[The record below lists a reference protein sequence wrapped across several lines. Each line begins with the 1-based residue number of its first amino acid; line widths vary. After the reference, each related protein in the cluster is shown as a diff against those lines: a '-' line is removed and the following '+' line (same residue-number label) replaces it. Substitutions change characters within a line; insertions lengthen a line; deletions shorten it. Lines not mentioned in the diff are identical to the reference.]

1 MNKIDEIF
9 RLEKLKIQ
17 GIIILLAM
25 MGWSCGATKPM
36 TLDHPVTN
44 SALWIQNSAE
54 YEAITIQI
62 YETAASNLA
71 LPLEDSFWTAAV
83 EQENRSYQKLPPA
96 VILDVD
102 ETVLDNSPFE
112 ARLIKQNE
120 SFTPEKWATWV
131 EEANADPIKGAL
143 AFTTYAVSRN
153 VTVFYITNRDHSGEE
168 ATRENLEKLGFPL
181 ASGKDVLLTKNE
193 RENWGSDKSSRRA
206 YVAENYRI
214 LMLFG
219 DNLNDFIPAGDVSQQ
234 ERSRLVEKYKQKWG
248 RKWFML
254 PNPMYGSWEQALY
267 DFDSTLSDD
276 QVREAKEKKLNTKN

>member
-1 MNKIDEIF
+1 MHKIDELF
-9 RLEKLKIQ
+9 RLKKLRIQ
-17 GIIILLAM
+17 GLIILLAM
-25 MGWSCGATKPM
+25 VGWSCGATKTM
-36 TLDHPVTN
+36 TLDHPGAN
-44 SALWIQNSAE
+44 SALWVQNSAE

-62 YETAASNLA
+62 YKTAASNLS
-71 LPLEDSFWTAAV
+71 LPLEDSFWTASV
-83 EQENRSYQKLPPA
+83 EQENRSFHKLPPA

-120 SFTPEKWATWV
+120 TFNPENWSAWV
-131 EEANADPIKGAL
+131 EEANADPVKGAL
-143 AFTTYAVSRN
+143 AFTTYAASRN
-153 VTVFYITNRDHSGEE
+153 VTVFYITNRDHSGEN

-181 ASGKDVLLTKNE
+181 AAGKDVLLTKNE

-206 YVAENYRI
+206 FVAENYRI

-219 DNLNDFIPAGDVSQQ
+219 DNLNDFIPAADISQQ
-234 ERSRLVEKYKQKWG
+234 ERSRLVEKHKEKWG

-267 DFDSTLSDD
+267 DFDSTLTEE
-276 QVREAKEKKLNTKN
+276 QVRDAKEKRLNTKN